1 MALHENSLPTPDAT
15 HPQSANGHPTPGAL
29 YVAVR
34 VSERE
39 QAAGPS
45 VTRTCAR
52 CDEPVLVDADALT
65 LAESCAAIVC
75 SCCTDTPDGIL
86 YIPSPGWK

>member
-1 MALHENSLPTPDAT
+1 MALHEDSLPSPDAT
-15 HPQSANGHPTPGAL
+15 RLHSGNGHPTPGAL

-34 VSERE
+34 VADRE
-39 QAAGPS
+39 QAAWPS
-45 VTRTCAR
+45 VTRECAR
-52 CDEPVLVDADALT
+52 CEEPVLVEANALA
-65 LAESCAAIVC
+65 LAESCVAIVC